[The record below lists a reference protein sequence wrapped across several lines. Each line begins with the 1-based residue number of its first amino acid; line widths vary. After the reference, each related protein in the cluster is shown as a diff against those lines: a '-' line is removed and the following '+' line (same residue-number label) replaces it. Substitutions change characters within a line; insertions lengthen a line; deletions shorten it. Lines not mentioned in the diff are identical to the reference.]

1 MLEYNTTS
9 LPNDKAET
17 VGFQYVSYLSIQIL
31 TEKRVLSMLFFEFQG
46 TKVRNYLN
54 STK

>member
-17 VGFQYVSYLSIQIL
+17 VGFQHVSYLSIQIL